1 MRPLKLTLRAFGP
14 FVGEEV
20 VDFTLYGDNAFLL
33 IHGPTGAGK
42 TTLLDGIC
50 YALYGEA
57 SGAGRSEHYLRSQR
71 AGKEV
76 ICQVEFLFS
85 VGPRTY
91 SLKRR
96 PAQTI
101 LYKEKVR
108 ELNHQVE
115 FCEIAADGEI
125 LGERLSKISEVRE
138 RIEALLGFSSEQF
151 RQVVVLP
158 QGEFRRLLLAKSDE
172 KERILEKLF
181 NTGRYK
187 FVEEALKK
195 RRSLLGEE
203 LKRLKAEVEGILVA
217 CQVASAAEL
226 NERLAA
232 VTARREERT
241 AELAT
246 WLLRQQLCHEQLRA
260 AQADAENFT
269 EFEQAQHTFALLA
282 EQGEVMALHATA
294 IEAAARSLLLV
305 DLESAVQRGEGEITE
320 LQQRMTTLGAAQRL
334 LADAVAA
341 ARQRLA
347 AGREEQSLIAAKV
360 AEATQWRHSLTLLRE
375 LEGYRQ
381 DLAQALTAAVAAQQ
395 QCENLQAA
403 RRGEEEGIAAL
414 NARIEE
420 LAMTSGRLG
429 EIDGEVA
436 RLTQLLKVR
445 GEFDSESLLLQ
456 QLSSDLAA
464 AASAVKVAEEAAAT
478 ARIELEAANRQFIA
492 VQAAHFAAQLT
503 DGEPCLV
510 CGATAHPRPA
520 QAAGAIPTEKEL
532 EEATQ
537 RCQVVVAK
545 FEAATAFRN
554 EISGRQQGV
563 AASRARLCDALSG
576 REDEPVELFQ
586 QQLANRGDERALAAN
601 AAGQL
606 EQARQEREVRNARR
620 QQYLGEEPVIARA
633 LLTATATVERL
644 RGLVAKGES
653 ATAGMQATEVAERIT
668 ASEAFVARVNSEV
681 QQAEELF
688 ARSSAAQQLNSG
700 ELAQAEEEVQRRSAA
715 LVSLQAELTRRL
727 QSEGFADLAAC
738 RAARLEPA
746 ILARRQ
752 EELERFRQD
761 LAAATLRRE
770 RAATLC
776 AGRVRPD
783 LEAVQRGKAEI
794 DREIGARQQ
803 EIGTLAGEAAT
814 LAAAHKNIGAK
825 GSAII
830 RREEEFAVVGRLADL
845 AGGQNPQRMTLQRYV
860 LAALFEEVAI
870 AASRRLSKMSRGRYH
885 LLRAEVPRDGKS
897 TGGLD
902 LDVIDDYCGER
913 RPAFTLSGGESFL
926 ASLALALGLSDVV
939 LAQSGG
945 RYLDCIFIDEGFGT
959 LDGETLDFALN
970 TLIELHQAGRVIG
983 IISHVAELKERI
995 PCRIEIVAQKE
1006 GSSIVQRDPL
1016 FPLPRGKEAFGRR
1029 AGT

>member
-33 IHGPTGAGK
+33 INGPTGAGK

-71 AGKEV
+71 AAKEV

-85 VGPRTY
+85 IGPRTY
-91 SLKRR
+91 SVKRR

-101 LYKEKVR
+101 LHKEKLR

-115 FCEIAADGEI
+115 FCEIAVDGEI
-125 LGERLSKISEVRE
+125 IGERLSKINEVRE

-217 CQVASAAEL
+217 CQVGSAVEL
-226 NERLAA
+226 DERMAA
-232 VTARREERT
+232 VAARRAER
-241 AELAT
+241 ALALT
-246 WLLRQQLCHEQLRA
+246 TLILRQQLCHEQLRA
-260 AQADAENFT
+260 AQADAENFR
-269 EFEQAQHTFALLA
+269 EYDQAQLHFAGLE
-282 EQGEVMALHATA
+282 EQSEVMALQAA
-294 IEAAARSLLLV
+294 AVEAASRSLLLV
-305 DLESAVQRGEGEITE
+305 DLEGAVLRGEGEVTE
-320 LQQRMTTLGAAQRL
+320 LRQRIAALHTAQL
-334 LADAVAA
+334 LLVDEVEI

-347 AGREEQSLIAAKV
+347 ACREEQGLIPAKV
-360 AEATQWRHSLTLLRE
+360 AEASQLRHFLTLLRE
-375 LEGYRQ
+375 LEGYR
-381 DLAQALTAAVAAQQ
+381 LELTQARSVAAAAQQ
-395 QCENLQAA
+395 QHEKLQAA
-403 RRGEEEGIAAL
+403 RRSEEQGIEAL
-414 NARIEE
+414 TARIEG
-420 LAMTSGRLG
+420 LTAMSGRLG
-429 EIDGEVA
+429 EIDGEIV

-445 GEFDSESLLLQ
+445 GEFDVESRRGQ
-456 QLSSDLAA
+456 QLSRDLATA
-464 AASAVKVAEEAAAT
+464 MAAVKVAEEAAAT
-478 ARIELEAANRQFIA
+478 ARLELEALNRQFLA
-492 VQAAHFAAQLT
+492 GQAAHLAARLT

-510 CGATAHPRPA
+510 CGATVHPHPA
-520 QAAGAIPTEKEL
+520 AAPGALPTEKDL
-532 EEATQ
+532 DGATQ
-537 RCQVVVAK
+537 CCTAAVAHVA
-545 FEAATAFRN
+545 AATARQT
-554 EISGRQQGV
+554 ELSGTLQGC
-563 AASRARLCDALSG
+563 AASRARLLDALQGAENDALESL
-576 REDEPVELFQ
+576 R
-586 QQLANRGDERALAAN
+586 QQLAAREEEKSNAVN
-601 AAGQL
+601 AAGLL
-606 EQARQEREVRNARR
+606 EQSRQERDARSVQR
-620 QQYLGEEPVIARA
+620 QQYLQQEPTAAEA
-633 LLTATATVERL
+633 LLAATATVERL
-644 RGLVAKGES
+644 RGLVAKGET
-653 ATAGMQATEVAERIT
+653 ATAGMEAAEVVARI
-668 ASEAFVARVNSEV
+668 AANEAFVARVSSEG
-681 QQAEELF
+681 QLAEELF
-688 ARSSAAQQLNSG
+688 ARTSAAQQKNSG
-700 ELAQAEEEVQRRSAA
+700 ELAQAEEEVQRRSLA
-715 LVSLQAELTRRL
+715 LRALQEELAGRL
-727 QSEGFADLAAC
+727 SGEGFADLAAC

-746 ILARRQ
+746 VLSRRK
-752 EELERFRQD
+752 EELECYRRD

-770 RAATLC
+770 RADALC
-776 AGRVRPD
+776 AGRLRPE
-783 LEAVQRGKAEI
+783 LETLQRSKEAI
-794 DREIGARQQ
+794 DGEVGALQQ
-803 EIGTLAGEAAT
+803 EIGTLSGEAAT
-814 LAAAHKNIGAK
+814 LEGARKNIGIK
-825 GSAII
+825 GTAIV
-830 RREEEFAVVGRLADL
+830 RVEEDFAVVGRLADL

-885 LLRAEVPRDGKS
+885 LLRAEIPRDGKS

-926 ASLALALGLSDVV
+926 ASLSLALGLSDVV

-970 TLIELHQAGRVIG
+970 TLIELHQSGRVIG

-1006 GSSIVQRDPL
+1006 GSTIVQSEGV
-1016 FPLPRGKEAFGRR
+1016 F
-1029 AGT
+1029 TSQS

>member
-14 FVGEEV
+14 FVGEEI

-71 AGKEV
+71 AAKEV

-85 VGPRTY
+85 IGPRTY

-101 LYKEKVR
+101 LYKEKIR
-108 ELNHQVE
+108 ELGHQVE

-125 LGERLSKISEVRE
+125 LGERLSKINEVRE

-203 LKRLKAEVEGILVA
+203 LKKLKAEVEGILVA
-217 CQVASAAEL
+217 CQVGSAAEL
-226 NERLAA
+226 DERMAA
-232 VTARREERT
+232 VAVRRAERALVLET
-241 AELAT
+241 LS
-246 WLLRQQLCHEQLRA
+246 LRQQLCHEQLRA
-260 AQADAENFT
+260 AQADAENFR
-269 EFEQAQHTFALLA
+269 EYDQAQLALVRLE
-282 EQGEVMALHATA
+282 EQKEAMALSAA
-294 IEAAARSLLLV
+294 GIEAASRSLLLV
-305 DLESAVQRGEGEITE
+305 DLESAVQRGEGEVTE
-320 LQQRMTTLGAAQRL
+320 LRQRIATLGAAQLLLVDEVEVARL
-334 LADAVAA
+334 
-341 ARQRLA
+341 RLA
-347 AGREEQSLIAAKV
+347 VCREEQSLIAVKV
-360 AEATQWRHSLTLLRE
+360 EETTQWRHSLTLLHE
-375 LEGYRQ
+375 LENYRQ
-381 DLAQALTAAVAAQQ
+381 DLAKALNAAVAAQQ
-395 QCENLQAA
+395 QCKNLQAA
-403 RRGEEEGIAAL
+403 RHSEEEAITAL

-420 LAMTSGRLG
+420 LTMTSGRHG
-429 EIDGEVA
+429 EIEGEIV

-445 GEFDSESLLLQ
+445 GEFAAESLRLQ
-456 QLSSDLAA
+456 QFSSGLTFATA
-464 AASAVKVAEEAAAT
+464 EVKAAEEAAAE
-478 ARIELEAANRQFIA
+478 ARRQLEALNRHFLA
-492 VQAAHFAAQLT
+492 GQAAHLAARLI

-510 CGATAHPRPA
+510 CGATAHPHPA
-520 QAAGAIPTEKEL
+520 SASEAMPTEEEL
-532 EEATQ
+532 EGATQ
-537 RCQVVVAK
+537 RCTAAVANAA
-545 FEAATAFRN
+545 AATARHA
-554 EISGRQQGV
+554 ELSGRQQGC
-563 AASRARLCDALSG
+563 AASRARLLDALQGAENDSL
-576 REDEPVELFQ
+576 DSLQ
-586 QQLANRGDERALAAN
+586 QQLARREEEKKVAFN
-601 AAGQL
+601 AAGLL
-606 EQARQEREVRNARR
+606 EQSRQEREARSVRR
-620 QQYLGEEPVIARA
+620 QQALQQEPAAAEA
-633 LLTATATVERL
+633 LLATSAAVERL
-644 RGLVAKGES
+644 RGLVAKGEI
-653 ATAGMQATEVAERIT
+653 ATAGMQAAEVAARIA

-688 ARSSAAQQLNSG
+688 VRTSATQQKNSG
-700 ELAQAEEEVQRRSAA
+700 ELAQAEEEVQRRSLV
-715 LVSLQAELTRRL
+715 LVSLQEELAGRL
-727 QSEGFADLAAC
+727 AGEGFADLVAC

-746 ILARRQ
+746 VLSRRK

-770 RAATLC
+770 RAENLC

-783 LEAVQRGKAEI
+783 LATLQQGKDEV
-794 DREIGARQQ
+794 DREVGARQR
-803 EIGTLAGEAAT
+803 EIGTLSGEAAT
-814 LAAAHKNIGAK
+814 LEGARKNIGLK
-825 GSAII
+825 GSAIV
-830 RREEEFAVVGRLADL
+830 RVEEDFAVVGRLADL

-885 LLRAEVPRDGKS
+885 LLRAEIPRDGKS

-926 ASLALALGLSDVV
+926 ASLSLALGLSDVV

-970 TLIELHQAGRVIG
+970 TLIELHQSGRVIG

-995 PCRIEIVAQKE
+995 PSRIEIVANKE
-1006 GSSIVQRDPL
+1006 GSTIVQSEGVSRL
-1016 FPLPRGKEAFGRR
+1016 TLRM
-1029 AGT
+1029 

>member
-14 FVGEEV
+14 FVGEEI

-33 IHGPTGAGK
+33 INGPTGAGK

-71 AGKEV
+71 AAKDV
-76 ICQVEFLFS
+76 ICQVEFLFK

-101 LYKEKVR
+101 LYKEKLR
-108 ELNHQVE
+108 ELGHQVE
-115 FCEIAADGEI
+115 FCEVAADGEI
-125 LGERLSKISEVRE
+125 VGERLSKINEVRE

-195 RRSLLGEE
+195 RRSVLGEE
-203 LKRLKAEVEGILVA
+203 LKRLKAEVEGIFVA
-217 CQVASAAEL
+217 CQVGSAVEL
-226 NERLAA
+226 DERMAA
-232 VTARREERT
+232 VALRRADR
-241 AELAT
+241 ALELET
-246 WLLRQQLCHEQLRA
+246 LILRQQLCHEQLRS
-260 AQADAENFT
+260 AQAAAENFR
-269 EFEQAQHTFALLA
+269 EYDQAQLAFACLE
-282 EQGEVMALHATA
+282 EQTAAMALKAA
-294 IEAAARSLLLV
+294 GIEAASRSLLLV
-305 DLESAVQRGEGEITE
+305 DLESAVQRGEGEVTE
-320 LQQRMTTLGAAQRL
+320 LRRRIVALGAAQLL
-334 LADAVAA
+334 LAEEVES

-347 AGREEQSLIAAKV
+347 VCREEQGLIAEKV
-360 AEATQWRHSLTLLRE
+360 AEATQLSHSLTLLRE
-375 LEGYRQ
+375 LESYRQ
-381 DLAQALTAAVAAQQ
+381 DLARALVTAAAAQQ
-395 QCENLQAA
+395 HCEKLQAA
-403 RRGEEEGIAAL
+403 RRSEEQEIAAL

-420 LAMTSGRLG
+420 LAVTSGRLG
-429 EIDGEVA
+429 EIDGEIV
-436 RLTQLLKVR
+436 RVTQLLKVR
-445 GEFDSESLLLQ
+445 REFDAESLRLQ
-456 QLSSDLAA
+456 QLTRDLAA
-464 AASAVKVAEEAAAT
+464 ATSAVKVAEEAAAT
-478 ARIELEAANRQFIA
+478 ARIELEALSRQFLA
-492 VQAAHFAAQLT
+492 GQAAHLAAQLT

-510 CGATAHPRPA
+510 CGATVHPHPA
-520 QAAGAIPTEKEL
+520 QVPGVIPTEDAL
-532 EEATQ
+532 EGATQ
-537 RCQVVVAK
+537 CCHAAVTI
-545 FEAATAFRN
+545 FEAESARRT
-554 EISGRQQGV
+554 EISGRQQGCV
-563 AASRARLCDALSG
+563 ASRERLLDALQGAENDSQDAL
-576 REDEPVELFQ
+576 R
-586 QQLANRGDERALAAN
+586 QQLASREEEKKIAVN
-601 AAGQL
+601 AAGLL
-606 EQARQEREVRNARR
+606 EQSRQEREARNARR
-620 QQYLGEEPVIARA
+620 QQYLQEEPPAA
-633 LLTATATVERL
+633 ETLLAATAAVERL
-644 RGLVAKGES
+644 RGLVANGET
-653 ATAGMQATEVAERIT
+653 ATAGMNATEVAARIT

-681 QQAEELF
+681 QQADEVF
-688 ARSSAAQQLNSG
+688 ARTSAAQQKNSG
-700 ELAQAEEEVQRRSAA
+700 ELTQSEEEVQRRSVV
-715 LVSLQAELTRRL
+715 LVSLQEELAGRL
-727 QSEGFADLAAC
+727 TVEGFVDLAAC

-746 ILARRQ
+746 VLVRRK

-783 LEAVQRGKAEI
+783 LEALQRGKDEV
-794 DREIGARQQ
+794 DSEVGALQQ
-803 EIGTLAGEAAT
+803 DIGTLAGEAAA
-814 LAAAHKNIGAK
+814 LAAARKNVGAK
-825 GSAII
+825 AGAIT
-830 RREEEFAVVGRLADL
+830 RLEEDFAVVGRLADL

-885 LLRAEVPRDGKS
+885 LLRAEIPRDGKS

-926 ASLALALGLSDVV
+926 ASLSLALGLSDVV

-970 TLIELHQAGRVIG
+970 TLIELHQSGRVIG

-1006 GSSIVQRDPL
+1006 GSSIVQSEGAVNS
-1016 FPLPRGKEAFGRR
+1016 PRGGEKLK
-1029 AGT
+1029 

>member
-71 AGKEV
+71 AAKEV

-85 VGPRTY
+85 IGPRTY

-101 LYKEKVR
+101 LYKEKLR

-115 FCEIAADGEI
+115 FCEVAADGEI
-125 LGERLSKISEVRE
+125 IGERLSKINEVRE
-138 RIEALLGFSSEQF
+138 RIESLLGFSSDQF

-195 RRSLLGEE
+195 RRSALGEE
-203 LKRLKAEVEGILVA
+203 LKCLKAEVEGIFVA
-217 CQVASAAEL
+217 CQVTSATEL
-226 NERLAA
+226 DERMAA
-232 VTARREERT
+232 VASRRAERV
-241 AELAT
+241 LALET
-246 WLLRQQLCHEQLRA
+246 LILRQQLIHEQLRG
-260 AQADAENFT
+260 AQTDAGNFL
-269 EFEQAQHTFALLA
+269 EYDQAQLALARLEA
-282 EQGEVMALHATA
+282 QSAVMTQNAAA
-294 IEAAARSLLLV
+294 VEAASRALLLV
-305 DLESAVQRGEGEITE
+305 DLDAAVQRGEGEVTE
-320 LQQRMTTLGAAQRL
+320 LRQRMATLSEEQLL
-334 LADAVAA
+334 LAEEVET

-347 AGREEQSLIAAKV
+347 ACREEQGLVTSKV
-360 AEATQWRHSLTLLRE
+360 AEATQWRHSLELLRE

-381 DLAQALTAAVAAQQ
+381 DLERARAVATAAQQ
-395 QCENLQAA
+395 QCENLQTA
-403 RRGEEEGIAAL
+403 RCKEEEGIAGL

-420 LAMTSGRLG
+420 LAVTSGRLG
-429 EIDGEVA
+429 EFDGEVG

-445 GEFDSESLLLQ
+445 GEFDAETLRLQ
-456 QLSSDLAA
+456 QISSELAVATA
-464 AASAVKVAEEAAAT
+464 ALTIAEEAVAT
-478 ARIELEAANRQFIA
+478 ARMQAAELNRQFIA
-492 VQAAHFAAQLT
+492 GQAAHLAAQLS

-510 CGATAHPRPA
+510 CGATAHPHPA
-520 QAAGAIPTEKEL
+520 QASGAIPTEKDL
-532 EEATQ
+532 DGATQ
-537 RCQVVVAK
+537 RCHAAVTK
-545 FEAATAFRN
+545 FEAAAKLRS
-554 EISGRQQGV
+554 EISGRQQGC
-563 AASRARLCDALSG
+563 AAGLARLRDALQGAEGDSLDSLRQQLTG
-576 REDEPVELFQ
+576 REEEKRNAVT
-586 QQLANRGDERALAAN
+586 
-601 AAGQL
+601 AAGLLIQF
-606 EQARQEREVRNARR
+606 RQEREARSARR
-620 QQYLGEEPVIARA
+620 QEYLQQEPAAAEALRA
-633 LLTATATVERL
+633 ATAAVERL
-644 RGLVAKGES
+644 CGLVAKGEMT
-653 ATAGMQATEVAERIT
+653 TAGMQAAEVAARIA
-668 ASEAFVARVNSEV
+668 ASEEFVLRINNEV
-681 QQAEELF
+681 QQADALC
-688 ARSSAAQQLNSG
+688 ARTSAAQQKNSG
-700 ELAQAEEEVQRRSAA
+700 ELAQAQEEMQRRSLV
-715 LVSLQAELTRRL
+715 LVSLQAELAGRL
-727 QSEGFADLAAC
+727 HAEGFSDLATC
-738 RAARLEPA
+738 RTARLEPA
-746 ILARRQ
+746 VLSRRQ
-752 EELERFRQD
+752 EELERYRQD
-761 LAAATLRRE
+761 LAAATLRLE
-770 RAATLC
+770 RSVALC

-783 LEAVQRGKAEI
+783 LSALQQGKEEV
-794 DREIGARQQ
+794 DREVGALQQ
-803 EIGTLAGEAAT
+803 ELGTLTGETTT
-814 LAAAHKNIGAK
+814 LAISRQKIGDKGAAIV
-825 GSAII
+825 
-830 RREEEFAVVGRLADL
+830 RLEEDFAVVGRLADL
-845 AGGQNPQRMTLQRYV
+845 AGGQNPLRMTLQRYV

-885 LLRAEVPRDGKS
+885 LLRAEIPRDGKS

-1006 GSSIVQRDPL
+1006 GSSIVQSDGVGNRL
-1016 FPLPRGKEAFGRR
+1016 HF
-1029 AGT
+1029 

>member
-14 FVGEEV
+14 FAGEEV
-20 VDFTLYGDNAFLL
+20 VDFTLYGDNAFFL
-33 IHGPTGAGK
+33 INGPTGAGK

-71 AGKEV
+71 AAKEV
-76 ICQVEFLFS
+76 ICQVDFLFS
-85 VGPRTY
+85 VGPRRY

-101 LYKEKVR
+101 LHKEKVR
-108 ELNHQVE
+108 ELGHQVE

-125 LGERLSKISEVRE
+125 LGERLSKIGEVRE

-217 CQVASAAEL
+217 CQVGSAAEL
-226 NERLAA
+226 DERMSTVAVRRAERALALE
-232 VTARREERT
+232 TLR
-241 AELAT
+241 
-246 WLLRQQLCHEQLRA
+246 LRQQLCHEQLRA
-260 AQADAENFT
+260 AQADAKNFQ
-269 EFEQAQHTFALLA
+269 EYDLSLRAFALLE
-282 EQGEVMALHATA
+282 EQSEVMARNAA
-294 IEAAARSLLLV
+294 AVEAASRSLLLV
-305 DLESAVQRGEGEITE
+305 DLESAVQREEGEVTE
-320 LQQRMTTLGAAQRL
+320 LRQRIAALGAAQL
-334 LADAVAA
+334 TLANEVAA

-347 AGREEQSLIAAKV
+347 VCREEQGLITARV
-360 AEATQWRHSLTLLRE
+360 AEATQLRHSLLLLRE

-381 DLAQALTAAVAAQQ
+381 ELERALATAAAAQQ
-395 QCENLQAA
+395 QCEHLQVA
-403 RRGEEEGIAAL
+403 RRSEEEGIEAL

-420 LAMTSGRLG
+420 LAVTSGRRGELDG
-429 EIDGEVA
+429 EIV

-445 GEFDSESLLLQ
+445 GEFDAESARLLQ
-456 QLSSDLAA
+456 LDSEV
-464 AASAVKVAEEAAAT
+464 ASAAVAVKLAEEAVQVVRAEQE
-478 ARIELEAANRQFIA
+478 ELNRQFLSG
-492 VQAAHFAAQLT
+492 QAAHLAASLA

-510 CGATAHPRPA
+510 CGAIAHPHPA
-520 QAAGAIPTEKEL
+520 QAAGTITTEREL
-532 EEATQ
+532 EGAAQ
-537 RCQVVVAK
+537 RCHAAVAK
-545 FEAATAFRN
+545 LEAAAARRT
-554 EISGRQQGV
+554 ELSGRQQGC
-563 AASRARLCDALSG
+563 ASSRTRLLDALQG
-576 REDEPVELFQ
+576 AEDDSLDSLR
-586 QQLANRGDERALAAN
+586 QQLASREAEKKIAMN
-601 AAGQL
+601 AAGLL
-606 EQARQEREVRNARR
+606 ENSRQEREVHSLRR
-620 QQYLGEEPVIARA
+620 QQSLQQEPAAAEA
-633 LLTATATVERL
+633 LLLATAAVERL
-644 RGLVAKGES
+644 RGLVAKGEA
-653 ATAGMQATEVAERIT
+653 ATAGMKGTEVALRI
-668 ASEAFVARVNSEV
+668 AACEEFVSRVNNEV
-681 QQAEELF
+681 QQAEELL
-688 ARSSAAQQLNSG
+688 AGASATQQKNSG
-700 ELAQAEEEVQRRSAA
+700 ELAQSEEEVQRRSLA
-715 LVSLQAELTRRL
+715 LTALQEELTRRL
-727 QSEGFADLAAC
+727 SNEGFTDLASC

-746 ILARRQ
+746 VLSHRKG
-752 EELERFRQD
+752 ELERFRDD
-761 LAAATLRRE
+761 LAAVTLRRE
-770 RAATLC
+770 RASILC
-776 AGRVRPD
+776 AGRIRPD
-783 LEAVQRGKAEI
+783 VEALQRGKDEI
-794 DREIGARQQ
+794 DREVGALQQ
-803 EIGTLAGEAAT
+803 EIGALNGEGAT
-814 LAAAHKNIGAK
+814 LESARNKIGVK
-825 GSAII
+825 GTEIV
-830 RREEEFAVVGRLADL
+830 RLEEGFSVVGRLADL

-926 ASLALALGLSDVV
+926 ASLSLALGLSDVV

-970 TLIELHQAGRVIG
+970 TLIELHQSGRMIG

-995 PCRIEIVAQKE
+995 PCRIEVVAQKE
-1006 GSSIVQRDPL
+1006 GSSIVQTDP
-1016 FPLPRGKEAFGRR
+1016 RR
-1029 AGT
+1029 F

>member
-33 IHGPTGAGK
+33 INGPTGAGK

-71 AGKEV
+71 AAKEV
-76 ICQVEFLFS
+76 ICQVDFLFS

-101 LYKEKVR
+101 LHKEKVR

-115 FCEIAADGEI
+115 FCEVLADGEI
-125 LGERLSKISEVRE
+125 IGERLSKINEVRE
-138 RIEALLGFSSEQF
+138 RIESLLGFSSDQF

-217 CQVASAAEL
+217 CQVASGAEL
-226 NERLAA
+226 DERIAA
-232 VTARREERT
+232 VALRRAERAQALET
-241 AELAT
+241 LI
-246 WLLRQQLCHEQLRA
+246 LRQQLCHEQLRS
-260 AQADAENFT
+260 AQADAGNFQ
-269 EFEQAQHTFALLA
+269 EYDQALLA
-282 EQGEVMALHATA
+282 LGRLEEQSSTMAENAA
-294 IEAAARSLLLV
+294 AVEAASRSLLLA
-305 DLESAVQRGEGEITE
+305 DLDGSVQRGEGEVTE
-320 LQQRMTTLGAAQRL
+320 LRQRIAALGAAQLL
-334 LADAVAA
+334 LADEVAA
-341 ARQRLA
+341 ARQRLSTC
-347 AGREEQSLIAAKV
+347 REEQGLITAKV
-360 AEATQWRHSLTLLRE
+360 TEATQWRHSLELLRE
-375 LEGYRQ
+375 LEVNCQ
-381 DLAQALTAAVAAQQ
+381 DLKKAQSAAVATQRKN
-395 QCENLQAA
+395 EELQAA
-403 RRGEEEGIAAL
+403 RRSEEQGIEAL
-414 NARIEE
+414 TARIEE
-420 LAMTSGRLG
+420 LTVTSGRLG
-429 EIDGEVA
+429 EIDGEIV

-445 GEFDSESLLLQ
+445 GEFDAETLRLQ

-464 AASAVKVAEEAAAT
+464 ASAAVKIAEDAAAT
-478 ARIELEAANRQFIA
+478 ARVELEKLHQKFVAG
-492 VQAAHFAAQLT
+492 QAAHLAAQLT

-510 CGATAHPRPA
+510 CGATTHPQPA
-520 QAAGAIPTEKEL
+520 RTTGAIPTEKEL

-537 RCQVVVAK
+537 RSTAAVAK
-545 FEAATAFRN
+545 AAAATAYQA
-554 EISGRQQGV
+554 ELSGRQQGC
-563 AASRARLCDALSG
+563 AASRERLGDALQGAENESPG
-576 REDEPVELFQ
+576 ALR
-586 QQLANRGDERALAAN
+586 QQLVSREEERQLTVN
-601 AAGQL
+601 AAGL
-606 EQARQEREVRNARR
+606 LNRSRQEREARSTRR
-620 QQYLGEEPVIARA
+620 QEYLQQEAVAAEA
-633 LLTATATVERL
+633 LLAATATVERL
-644 RGLVAKGES
+644 CGVVAKGEMT
-653 ATAGMQATEVAERIT
+653 TAGMNSAEVAARIA
-668 ASEAFVARVNSEV
+668 ASEDFVARVNSEV

-688 ARSSAAQQLNSG
+688 ARTSAAQQKNSG
-700 ELAQAEEEVQRRSAA
+700 ELAQAQEEVQRRS
-715 LVSLQAELTRRL
+715 LVLVALQAELARRL
-727 QSEGFADLAAC
+727 TGEGFADLAAC

-746 ILARRQ
+746 VLSRRQ

-770 RAATLC
+770 RADALC

-783 LEAVQRGKAEI
+783 LEMLQRGKEEI
-794 DREIGARQQ
+794 DREVGTLQQ
-803 EIGTLAGEAAT
+803 EIGALVGEAANLDT
-814 LAAAHKNIGAK
+814 ARKNMGFK
-825 GSAII
+825 GNAIVQL
-830 RREEEFAVVGRLADL
+830 EENFAVVGRLADL

-885 LLRAEVPRDGKS
+885 LLRAEIPRDGKS

-995 PCRIEIVAQKE
+995 PCRIDIVAQKE
-1006 GSSIVQRDPL
+1006 GSRIVQSDAKRP
-1016 FPLPRGKEAFGRR
+1016 
-1029 AGT
+1029 

>member
-33 IHGPTGAGK
+33 INGPTGAGK

-71 AGKEV
+71 AAKEV
-76 ICQVEFLFS
+76 ICQVDFLFS

-101 LYKEKVR
+101 LHKEKVR

-115 FCEIAADGEI
+115 FCEVAADGEI
-125 LGERLSKISEVRE
+125 IGERLSKINEVRE
-138 RIEALLGFSSEQF
+138 RIESLLGFSSDQF

-195 RRSLLGEE
+195 RRSLLGAD
-203 LKRLKAEVEGILVA
+203 LNRLKAEVEGIFTA
-217 CQVASAAEL
+217 CQVTNAIELDERMSAVATRRT
-226 NERLAA
+226 ERALALE
-232 VTARREERT
+232 TLT
-241 AELAT
+241 
-246 WLLRQQLCHEQLRA
+246 LRQQLCHEQLRG
-260 AQADAENFT
+260 AQADAENFQ
-269 EFEQAQHTFALLA
+269 EHDQSQLVFARLD
-282 EQGEVMALHATA
+282 QQKEVMARKATEV
-294 IEAAARSLLLV
+294 EAATRSLLLV
-305 DLESAVQRGEGEITE
+305 DLESAVQRGEGEVTE
-320 LQQRMTTLGAAQRL
+320 LRRRIAELSSAQL
-334 LADAVAA
+334 LLVDEVAA
-341 ARQRLA
+341 ARQRVSA
-347 AGREEQSLIAAKV
+347 CREEQGQITARV
-360 AEATQWRHSLTLLRE
+360 AEATQLQQVLTRLRE

-381 DLAQALTAAVAAQQ
+381 ELEKGLAAAAAAQQ
-395 QCENLQAA
+395 QYETLQEV
-403 RRGEEEGIAAL
+403 RRREEEGIEAL
-414 NARIEE
+414 TARIEE
-420 LAMTSGRLG
+420 LTVSSGRLG
-429 EIDGEVA
+429 EIDGEIGRV
-436 RLTQLLKVR
+436 TQLLKVR
-445 GEFDSESLLLQ
+445 REFDAESLRLQ
-456 QLSSDLAA
+456 QLNSELATA
-464 AASAVKVAEEAAAT
+464 TAAVKVAEDAAAV
-478 ARIELEAANRQFIA
+478 ARLEMESLQQKFIA
-492 VQAAHFAAQLT
+492 GQAAHLAAQLI

-510 CGATAHPRPA
+510 CGASSHPQPA
-520 QAAGAIPTEKEL
+520 RSTGVIPTEKEL
-532 EEATQ
+532 EGAAQ
-537 RCQVVVAK
+537 RSTAAVAK
-545 FEAATAFRN
+545 VAAATAQQA
-554 EISGRQQGV
+554 ELSGRQQGST
-563 AASRARLCDALSG
+563 ASRERLADALQGAGHDSL
-576 REDEPVELFQ
+576 EKLQ
-586 QQLANRGDERALAAN
+586 QRLLDLEQERALCTR
-601 AAGQL
+601 AGKEL
-606 EQARQEREVRNARR
+606 EQFRQERLARNARR
-620 QQYLGEEPVIARA
+620 QEYLQQEPA
-633 LLTATATVERL
+633 LIQALQAGTASVERL
-644 RGLVAKGES
+644 RGLVANSET
-653 ATAGMQATEVAERIT
+653 ATAGMQAAEVAARIA
-668 ASEAFVARVNSEV
+668 ASEAFVVRVSREG
-681 QQAEELF
+681 QQAEAQLAELF
-688 ARSSAAQQLNSG
+688 AAQEKNRGEG
-700 ELAQAEEEVQRRSAA
+700 ELSEAQLQSRGTA
-715 LVSLQAELTRRL
+715 LVVLQAEFTDRL
-727 QSEGFADLAAC
+727 AIAGFADLAAC
-738 RAARLEPA
+738 RAARLDPVV
-746 ILARRQ
+746 LSRRQ

-761 LAAATLRRE
+761 LTAATLRLE
-770 RAATLC
+770 RAAALC

-783 LEAVQRGKAEI
+783 LAALQQGKEAIDAEV
-794 DREIGARQQ
+794 GALQQ
-803 EIGTLAGEAAT
+803 ELGTLSGEATA
-814 LAAAHKNIGAK
+814 LAVAREKIGAK
-825 GSAII
+825 GDEIA
-830 RREEEFAVVGRLADL
+830 RLEEDYAVVGRLADL

-885 LLRAEVPRDGKS
+885 LLRAEIPRDGKS

-995 PCRIEIVAQKE
+995 PCRIEIVSQKE
-1006 GSSIVQRDPL
+1006 GSRIVQSDGVGNTTT
-1016 FPLPRGKEAFGRR
+1016 FAH
-1029 AGT
+1029 

>member
-57 SGAGRSEHYLRSQR
+57 SGAARSEHYLRSQR
-71 AGKEV
+71 AAQEV
-76 ICQVEFLFS
+76 ICQVEFLFK

-91 SLKRR
+91 SVKRR

-108 ELNHQVE
+108 ELVHQVE

-125 LGERLSKISEVRE
+125 LGERLSKINEVRE

-203 LKRLKAEVEGILVA
+203 VKKLRAEVEGILAA
-217 CQVASAAEL
+217 CQVASAAGLDERIVAVAAHRADRALEL
-226 NERLAA
+226 ETL
-232 VTARREERT
+232 
-241 AELAT
+241 
-246 WLLRQQLCHEQLRA
+246 LLRQQLCHEQLRA
-260 AQADAENFT
+260 AQAATENFR
-269 EFEQAQHTFALLA
+269 EFDQAQLALVRLA
-282 EQGEVMALHATA
+282 EQQEAMALSAA
-294 IEAAARSLLLV
+294 GIEAASRSLLLV
-305 DLESAVQRGEGEITE
+305 DLESAVQRGEGEVAE
-320 LQQRMTTLGAAQRL
+320 LRQRIATLRAAQL
-334 LADAVAA
+334 LLVDEEEA

-347 AGREEQSLIAAKV
+347 VCREEQGLIPAKV

-375 LEGYRQ
+375 LEVYRQ
-381 DLAQALTAAVAAQQ
+381 DLAQALTAAAAAQQ
-395 QCENLQAA
+395 QCESLLTA
-403 RRGEEEGIAAL
+403 RRSEEEAIVAL

-420 LAMTSGRLG
+420 LTLTSGRRG
-429 EIDGEVA
+429 EIEGEIV

-445 GEFDSESLLLQ
+445 GEFAAESLRLQ
-456 QLSSDLAA
+456 QLDSELTVAMA
-464 AASAVKVAEEAAAT
+464 EVKAAEEAAAT
-478 ARIELEAANRQFIA
+478 ARIELEALNRHFLA
-492 VQAAHFAAQLT
+492 GQAAHLAARLLE
-503 DGEPCLV
+503 GEPCLV
-510 CGATAHPRPA
+510 CGATVHPHPA
-520 QAAGAIPTEKEL
+520 QAAGGIPTEKEL
-532 EEATQ
+532 EGATQ
-537 RCQVVVAK
+537 RCTVAVARVA
-545 FEAATAFRN
+545 AATARHA
-554 EISGRQQGV
+554 ELSGRQQGC
-563 AASRARLCDALSG
+563 AASRARLLEALQGAENDALDSL
-576 REDEPVELFQ
+576 R
-586 QQLANRGDERALAAN
+586 QQLARCEEEKKGAMN
-601 AAGQL
+601 AAGLL
-606 EQARQEREVRNARR
+606 EKSRQERDACSGRR
-620 QQYLGEEPVIARA
+620 QQALQQEPAAGES
-633 LLTATATVERL
+633 LLAATAAVERL
-644 RGLVAKGES
+644 RGLVAQSEV
-653 ATAGMQATEVAERIT
+653 ATAGLNGQEVAARIA

-681 QQAEELF
+681 QQAEALF
-688 ARSSAAQQLNSG
+688 VRTSATQQKNSG
-700 ELAQAEEEVQRRSAA
+700 ELAQAEEEVQRRSLV
-715 LVSLQAELTRRL
+715 LVSLQGELTRRL

-738 RAARLEPA
+738 RAARMEPA
-746 ILARRQ
+746 LLSRRK
-752 EELERFRQD
+752 EELERFRLD
-761 LAAATLRRE
+761 LAAATERRE
-770 RAATLC
+770 RAAALC
-776 AGRVRPD
+776 AGRPRPD
-783 LEAVQRGKAEI
+783 LEALQQSKDEI
-794 DREIGARQQ
+794 DHEVGARQQ
-803 EIGTLAGEAAT
+803 ELGTLSGEAAT
-814 LAAAHKNIGAK
+814 LDAARNKIGVK
-825 GSAII
+825 GTSIVKVEEDFAI
-830 RREEEFAVVGRLADL
+830 VGRLADL

-885 LLRAEVPRDGKS
+885 LLRAEIPRDGKS

-926 ASLALALGLSDVV
+926 ASLSLALGLSDVV

-970 TLIELHQAGRVIG
+970 TLIELHQSGRVIG
-983 IISHVAELKERI
+983 IISHVAELRERI

-1006 GSSIVQRDPL
+1006 GSSIVQSEGV
-1016 FPLPRGKEAFGRR
+1016 F
-1029 AGT
+1029 